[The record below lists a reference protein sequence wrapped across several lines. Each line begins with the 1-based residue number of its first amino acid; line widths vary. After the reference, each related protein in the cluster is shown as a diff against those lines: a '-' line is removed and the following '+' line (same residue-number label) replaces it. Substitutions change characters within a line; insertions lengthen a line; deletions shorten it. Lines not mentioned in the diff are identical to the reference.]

1 MVQVQAAVLQ
11 AAPPVA
17 VQLLVVAQPQVA
29 LVLQPVVLA
38 QRQVLVVQP
47 RRAALLLQVVRPQLV
62 QVLPLRRVQRQ
73 LQLQPRL
80 VWWQP
85 VWLLLLWWLLQ
96 LLRRMMLYLPQLRIQ
111 PTPTPPTPIKFLTNF
126 SGAPLGRFF
135 IPVNLYFHF

>member
-1 MVQVQAAVLQ
+1 MVAQLAVVLVQAAVLQ
-11 AAPPVA
+11 AARPVE

-29 LVLQPVVLA
+29 LVLLPVVPV

-47 RRAALLLQVVRPQLV
+47 RRAVLLQLV

-111 PTPTPPTPIKFLTNF
+111 PTPTPPTPIKFLTHG
-126 SGAPLGRFF
+126 SSAPLGRFF
-135 IPVNLYFHF
+135 IPVNLHFHF